1 MTQLFS
7 LEFLAAALCIVN
19 VFLFIAL
26 GLILTR
32 ITSGFKDSGISGV
45 PDDQTA
51 IPHQAGEAKKSLD
64 DEQAGRSAKDIIA
77 LLTPLVNEAKDA
89 AASFDSQIR
98 EKRGLIKHLNDA
110 LDSRII
116 NINLLLSR
124 AETLHEKL
132 ENQQKKF
139 QENPPAQSFSSSM
152 PSGGTA
158 LVDQQNQIIELYFQ
172 KMDVDTIAQK
182 LSLPKGEVQLV
193 IELKEKFIAMEQA

>member
-19 VFLFIAL
+19 VFMFIAL
-26 GLILTR
+26 GLILKR
-32 ITSGFKDSGISGV
+32 ISSRFKDSGISGGLDPSAV
-45 PDDQTA
+45 SY
-51 IPHQAGEAKKSLD
+51 QAGQAEENLD
-64 DEQAGRSAKDIIA
+64 DEKAGRSAKDIIEM
-77 LLTPLVNEAKDA
+77 LTPLVNEAKNA

-98 EKRGLIKHLNDA
+98 EKRGLIKNLNDA

-124 AETLHEKL
+124 ADALHKKL
-132 ENQQKKF
+132 EDQQKTF
-139 QENPPAQSFSSSM
+139 QEDPPARTFSSPM
-152 PSGGTA
+152 PSGGTT
-158 LVDQQNQIIELYFQ
+158 LVDQQNQIIDLYFQ

-193 IELKEKFIAMEQA
+193 IDLKEQFIAMERA